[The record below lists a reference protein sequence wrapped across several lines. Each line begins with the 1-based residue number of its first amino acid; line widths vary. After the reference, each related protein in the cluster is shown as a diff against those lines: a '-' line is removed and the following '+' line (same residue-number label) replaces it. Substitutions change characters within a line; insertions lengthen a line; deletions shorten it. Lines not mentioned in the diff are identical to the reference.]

1 MSDVRCPSCGDT
13 FRIPDFSVPAGA
25 TAKCPWCGESLAMS
39 CLLVHLPPLA
49 ELHDEHGLPILAATS
64 LMGLSNGVRP
74 AESDVVGFESQGVP
88 AGSNDPDFDV
98 TDFDV
103 TDEELQG
110 ESSDAMFGTPL
121 SIISGDSNAGV
132 MAEGMPARSLL
143 ARGTR
148 TEGELG
154 EGVAFEE
161 AGLPE
166 ISDEPVE
173 WDSDAT
179 LAIDDTLA
187 TDGETDVDTNGEL
200 LLGDFEEGGELQ
212 EDGRFED
219 DAQEADTQW
228 VDSELSDSSDGE
240 TTFTESVPPR
250 PIREVAVMD
259 FGSEERHFVTNPRV
273 KRRKPSPMKTIAG
286 IVIGGVAAL
295 PLAAGILA
303 VAGKPLDLGFWP
315 FDGQTI
321 ATGSSRSAA
330 SPRVLP
336 PRPSTRPSGQPGRS
350 LAEDI
355 PSLAMGMNDRFN
367 GTIDSQPGP
376 SDEPTVKPEEQ
387 STGSSVTSTASTT
400 PSVPPNIRSQPII
413 GSPQN
418 DGIQPSTTDAS
429 DTGMDTD
436 TENTRELDDSDA
448 LTPSDPAQMDEA
460 IEDAIEDLSDESV
473 VVTGEP
479 TESFAGENAGASG
492 RLDETVALTED
503 PIAGS
508 AADSSATMPAEDVVN
523 SQSQVKPSPAV
534 VDGSDDRLGGVE
546 SEPVLPVEPILNAV
560 SPELRMALKTADEA
574 IQATLSH
581 DVKADPTGIRRRLA
595 TLFASVAE
603 VGETASDDNEKELR
617 SLVDRLVDDGLSK
630 DLTPASPN
638 WLNFSK
644 RPNDGMFAAGR
655 IRRNRDTWLF
665 DWNSTTPLTLRFA
678 PGIEPI
684 PDANVL
690 IIGRLLTAEPTPTVE
705 VGHIKVID

>member
-1 MSDVRCPSCGDT
+1 MSR
-13 FRIPDFSVPAGA
+13 
-25 TAKCPWCGESLAMS
+25 
-39 CLLVHLPPLA
+39 LLVHLPPLA
-49 ELHDEHGLPILAATS
+49 ELHDEHGLPILATTS
-64 LMGLSNGVRP
+64 LMGLSNGARP
-74 AESDVVGFESQGVP
+74 AESDVAGFESQGVP
-88 AGSNDPDFDV
+88 AGSNGPDFDV

-103 TDEELQG
+103 TDEELHG

-121 SIISGDSNAGV
+121 SIISGDSDTGA
-132 MAEGMPARSLL
+132 MAEGMHAPSML
-143 ARGTR
+143 AWGTR

-154 EGVAFEE
+154 EGIAFEE

-166 ISDEPVE
+166 ISDVPVE

-187 TDGETDVDTNGEL
+187 TDGETDGKL
-200 LLGDFEEGGELQ
+200 LLGDFEEGGEL
-212 EDGRFED
+212 EEGGLFED
-219 DAQEADTQW
+219 DAQAGAQADAQW

-240 TTFTESVPPR
+240 TAFTEPVPPR
-250 PIREVAVMD
+250 PISEVAVMD

-303 VAGKPLDLGFWP
+303 VVGKPLDLGFWP

-321 ATGSSRSAA
+321 AAGSSRSAA
-330 SPRVLP
+330 PPRELA

-376 SDEPTVKPEEQ
+376 SDELTVKPGQ
-387 STGSSVTSTASTT
+387 PTSGSSVTSTASTS
-400 PSVPPNIRSQPII
+400 PSVPPSIRSQPII
-413 GSPQN
+413 STPQN
-418 DGIQPSTTDAS
+418 DGTQPSTTDAS
-429 DTGMDTD
+429 DTD
-436 TENTRELDDSDA
+436 TENTTDLDVSNA
-448 LTPSDPAQMDEA
+448 LTPSDPSRIDEA
-460 IEDAIEDLSDESV
+460 IEDAIEDLSNQPV
-473 VVTGEP
+473 VATGEP
-479 TESFAGENAGASG
+479 TESFAGEDAGASG
-492 RLDETVALTED
+492 RLDEMVDLTAD
-503 PIAGS
+503 TISDLTAGS
-508 AADSSATMPAEDVVN
+508 AADSSSAMPAQEVVN
-523 SQSQVKPSPAV
+523 SQSQVEPLPAV
-534 VDGSDDRLGGVE
+534 VDGSDNSLAGDE
-546 SEPVLPVEPILNAV
+546 SEQPLPAEPILNAV
-560 SPELRMALKTADEA
+560 SPELQTALKRADEA
-574 IQATLSH
+574 IQAALSH
-581 DVKADPTGIRRRLA
+581 DVKADPSGIRRRLA

-603 VGETASDDNEKELR
+603 VGETASVDNEKELR

-644 RPNDGMFAAGR
+644 RPNEGMFAAGR